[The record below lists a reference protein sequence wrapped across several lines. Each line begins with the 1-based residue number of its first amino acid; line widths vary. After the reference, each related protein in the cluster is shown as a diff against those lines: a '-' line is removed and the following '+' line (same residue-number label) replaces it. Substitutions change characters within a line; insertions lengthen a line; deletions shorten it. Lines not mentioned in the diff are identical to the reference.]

1 MRIAREIVKA
11 LREGRATSLVDGTA
25 IVVMTEEEEAAIV
38 AKLLEPVLLAFQTIR
53 RLDKTPA
60 YRYGEAAPNEDIP
73 PSCDRWITPREK
85 AEYMIALL
93 SEES

>member
-1 MRIAREIVKA
+1 MKLASEIVKA

-38 AKLLEPVLLAFQTIR
+38 AKMLEPVREEIRQARGFVLVDGMLA
-53 RLDKTPA
+53 LA
-60 YRYGEAAPNEDIP
+60 YMN
-73 PSCDRWITPREK
+73 SVL
-85 AEYMIALL
+85 ALL